1 MSSSTPAA
9 LDYLVSQ
16 IRALP
21 EALAPVVVS
30 DGWPPA
36 RSDQLVVIGITP
48 EEDDQEATGGYAELD
63 RTAEYETIE
72 VPSLIAVRMAGADA
86 MKSARDRAFAIF
98 DAIRTLVRADRRLGG
113 AVAPG
118 LPARISRWTISQT
131 ADAQQAG
138 EGRVCEIQWVLT
150 WQHRA

>member
-21 EALAPVVVS
+21 EAQAPVVVS
-30 DGWPPA
+30 DGWPP

-63 RTAEYETIE
+63 RITEYETVE
-72 VPSLIAVRMAGADA
+72 VPSLIAVRMAGTDS
-86 MKSARDRAFAIF
+86 MKAARDRAFLIF

-113 AVAPG
+113 AVVPG
-118 LPARISRWTISQT
+118 LPARISRWAVSQT

-138 EGRVCEIQWVLT
+138 EGRVCEIQWVVT